1 MTVVVGILNRRGAVL
16 AADSAVTVNNAH
28 GTKIYNSAT
37 KIFPLSAKSPVGVMI
52 YNNAMFMT
60 TPLDVIFE
68 LYRARRGDQKFDTLK
83 EYADDFL
90 DFLRCENYFTDAD
103 GQKEYFEKEVSDFYR
118 RVNDT
123 VEEEWT
129 KRYGEDADYDEKIVA
144 EIMHAVLEGTRKDY
158 AEDSE
163 CEELKDY
170 PKRSMT
176 LYGKDIFDAI
186 KEDLKGKDLP
196 ANLKTDIVNTFH
208 KYLKSSTFH
217 IWSGLAFVGFGE
229 KDIYP
234 SILSMYLGGVIEGR
248 LRYAYLDDAETI
260 GMRYSALIRPYAQRD
275 VIDNMIWGIHPS
287 VESTVLQLNRNAI
300 ESTREKILKE
310 LEKAGVK
317 QSVIEKVT
325 EMDLD
330 EVKTV
335 FGDSLEDYERNS
347 FIDGI
352 LDAVESFNMSDVA
365 NMAESLVSL
374 TYMQRHISSSEE
386 TVGGP
391 IDVAVITKVGG
402 FQWVKHKPWPP
413 PVA

>member
-1 MTVVVGILNRRGAVL
+1 
-16 AADSAVTVNNAH
+16 
-28 GTKIYNSAT
+28 
-37 KIFPLSAKSPVGVMI
+37 
-52 YNNAMFMT
+52 
-60 TPLDVIFE
+60 
-68 LYRARRGDQKFDTLK
+68 
-83 EYADDFL
+83 
-90 DFLRCENYFTDAD
+90 
-103 GQKEYFEKEVSDFYR
+103 
-118 RVNDT
+118 VNDP

-129 KRYGEDADYDEKIVA
+129 KRYGEDAVYDEKKVA
-144 EIMHAVLEGTRKDY
+144 EIMHRVLEGTREDY

-170 PKRSMT
+170 PKRSMA

-208 KYLKSSTFH
+208 KYLKSSIFH

-287 VESTVLQLNRNAI
+287 VERTVLQLNRNAI
-300 ESTREKILKE
+300 ESTREKILNE